1 MVFFSWFSYDKI
13 KVGGNME
20 VELAGQRIPIKIVRK
35 PNKNIYFRI
44 VNGEIVVT
52 CHSMVTK
59 NYIETL
65 IKKNEKSLVKMY
77 NKAMEVQNEDA
88 FFNYLGEQYTILYD
102 ENLKKVQF
110 ENDIVMA
117 KNKKMLDTFYL
128 KQVETI
134 FTERVEKCKLLFDD
148 IPNFR
153 LRFRK
158 MKTRWGVNN
167 VTERIITLNT
177 ELLKKEISLLDYVI
191 IHEICHFY
199 EANHSPRFWEQVQKR
214 YPYYK
219 LARKKLRG
227 E

>member
-1 MVFFSWFSYDKI
+1 MVFFSLFSCDKI
-13 KVGGNME
+13 TIGGNME
-20 VELAGQRIPIKIVRK
+20 VELAGQTIPIKIVRK

-44 VNGEIVVT
+44 VDGAIVVT
-52 CHSMVTK
+52 CNSMVTK
-59 NYIETL
+59 RYIETL
-65 IKKNEKSLVKMY
+65 IKKNEKSLLKMY
-77 NKAMEVQNEDA
+77 NKVIDIQNEDA

-102 ENLKKVQF
+102 ENVKKVQF
-110 ENDIVMA
+110 ESDIVMA
-117 KNKKMLDTFYL
+117 KNQKMLDAFYL
-128 KQVETI
+128 KQVDTI
-134 FTERVEKCKLLFDD
+134 FRERVDKCKLLFDD
-148 IPNFR
+148 IPDFH

-177 ELLKKEISLLDYVI
+177 ELLKKEITLLDYVI

-199 EANHSPRFWEQVQKR
+199 EANHSSRFWEQVQKR